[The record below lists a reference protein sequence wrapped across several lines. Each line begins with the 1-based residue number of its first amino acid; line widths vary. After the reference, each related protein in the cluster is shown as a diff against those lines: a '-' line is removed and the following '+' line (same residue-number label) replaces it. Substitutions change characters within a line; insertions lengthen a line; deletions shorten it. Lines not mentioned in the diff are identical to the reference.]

1 MNTDATLGSL
11 CPFIQSQAVQKD
23 WAFSFLSPSYTDLGE
38 WKSKARAKVF
48 ELLHYTPPPC
58 DPRPEVVERKEF
70 DGYMREKILLSTT
83 PSLRIPAYILIPKG
97 LKGKAP
103 AIVALHDH
111 GGMYFWGKEKLVE
124 NENEHPVLTEFKQC
138 YAGKSVAAELARQG
152 YVVLV
157 ADMFYWGERRMIRDD
172 DPTDWR
178 DRPHAITPERVKAF
192 NDRAWQNEQLV
203 GRTIFTAGFTWPGVI
218 FWDDIRCLDYLA
230 SRSEVDPQR
239 LGCVGLSVGGL
250 RAGHLAALDERIR
263 AAVAVCWM
271 ASFPTQL
278 HDRMPNSIGF
288 TKLIPG
294 LYRLMDYPDVI
305 SMAAP
310 RALLAINGSQ
320 DLLFEPGGVRDA
332 YAKLQACYAKAGAP
346 ERFKGSL
353 YDAPHEF
360 NLEMQAEAWAWLRRW
375 L

>member
-1 MNTDATLGSL
+1 MSNGATLGSL
-11 CPFIQSQAVQKD
+11 YPFIQAQAVQKD
-23 WAFSFLSPSYTDLGE
+23 WPLSFLSPAFNEAET
-38 WKSKARAKVF
+38 WKAKARAKVL

-58 DPRPEVVERKEF
+58 DPRPEVVERKQCN
-70 DGYMREKILLSTT
+70 GYVREKILFNTT
-83 PSLRIPAYILIPKG
+83 PSLRIAAYVLVPNG
-97 LKGKAP
+97 LKDKGP
-103 AIVALHDH
+103 AVLAMHDH
-111 GGMYFWGKEKLVE
+111 GGMYFWGKEKLIE
-124 NENEHPVLTEFKQC
+124 NENEHPVLAEFKQC
-138 YAGKSVAAELARQG
+138 YAGKSIACELARQG

-157 ADMFYWGERRMIRDD
+157 ADMLYWGERRLLRDD
-172 DPTDWR
+172 DPADWKER
-178 DRPHAITPERVKAF
+178 SPDIAPERIKAF
-192 NDRAWQNEQLV
+192 NDRSWENEQLV

-230 SRSEVDPQR
+230 TRPEVDPQR

-271 ASFPTQL
+271 TSFPTQL

-310 RALLAINGSQ
+310 RALLAINGTQ

-332 YAKLQACYAKAGAP
+332 YAKLEACYAKAAAS

-375 L
+375 I